1 MDDFNDY
8 TDDEF
13 LSQIDELIEFEI
25 DENTFNNNDDI
36 FDLGDN

>member
-13 LSQIDELIEFEI
+13 LAQIDESVEFEM
-25 DENTFNNNDDI
+25 DENTFNNDD
-36 FDLGDN
+36 FLNLEYN